1 MHRKSDQPI
10 ILLTTSEVLLVAGKI
25 IVSRLER
32 TKIDEALLALIGLFY
47 LLDVDYPPEHEL
59 SLTILHYLV
68 FGDKAVPSALVKPFN
83 AVLADYTKFK
93 NASY

>member
-10 ILLTTSEVLLVAGKI
+10 ILLTISDVLLVAGKI

-32 TKIDEALLALIGLFY
+32 TKIDEDYSTY
-47 LLDVDYPPEHEL
+47 LMWSRRLPYPPEHEL
-59 SLTILHYLV
+59 SLTMIHYMV
-68 FGDKAVPSALVKPFN
+68 FGDKAVPSALVKPFY
-83 AVLADYTKFK
+83 AALADYTKFK

>member
-47 LLDVDYPPEHEL
+47 LLDVDT
-59 SLTILHYLV
+59 S
-68 FGDKAVPSALVKPFN
+68 
-83 AVLADYTKFK
+83 
-93 NASY
+93 